1 MLELRKLSPFILLGL
16 SPAMLA
22 QAGSKPNVVFILA
35 DDLGY
40 GDIGCYGQRLIE
52 TPNIDALAKRGL
64 RFTDFYAGCSV
75 SAPSRA
81 SLMTGLH
88 TGHTKIRGNKE
99 IQPEGQEPMAKLP
112 TLGNLFRQAGYRT
125 GIFGKWGLGYPGSG
139 AEPLDRGFDTFYGY
153 NCQRESHLYYPEHL
167 WQDRARILLPANK
180 DNARQVY
187 APQLI
192 QEAGLRFIADAVG
205 DGRPF
210 FAMLTYTLPHAE
222 LNLPHGELYHKYRQR
237 LTPKPWEPSWAGG
250 YPATP
255 DAHASFAAMVEQLD
269 RYVGQVCQQLE
280 DLGVLENTL
289 IVFTSDNGPHLEG
302 GADPEYF
309 DSNGP
314 LRGTK
319 RALYEGGIR
328 VPMIVTWP
336 EQIKASTVHTGAAA
350 FWDWHQTFASLLG
363 QPSNTDGIDLMPALT
378 RGASLPSKRNLFW
391 EFHEEGGRMAIRQ
404 GQWKLIQQGVNADCP
419 TWELYNLKQDL
430 GEEHNLID
438 KYPRV
443 AARLKRE
450 MLRMHTPSALFPWRY
465 DRQQALA
472 KTK

>member
-1 MLELRKLSPFILLGL
+1 MLEFKKLSPFVALGL
-16 SPAMLA
+16 SSAMLA
-22 QAGSKPNVVFILA
+22 QTGAKPNVVFILA

-40 GDIGCYGQRLIE
+40 ADIACYGQKLIE
-52 TPNIDALAKRGL
+52 TPNIDALAKQGV

-99 IQPEGQEPMAKLP
+99 IKPEGQEPMAKLP
-112 TLGNLFRQAGYRT
+112 TLGQLFRQAGYRT

-167 WQDRARILLPANK
+167 WDGRKRVLLTANK

-187 APQLI
+187 APTLI
-192 QEAGLRFIADAVG
+192 QEAGLRFITESVKSSQ
-205 DGRPF
+205 PF

-222 LNLPHGELYHKYRQR
+222 LNLPHEDLYDKYRKR
-237 LTPKPWEPSWAGG
+237 LTPKPWEPRWAGD

-269 RYVGQVCQQLE
+269 RYVGQVCKQLQE
-280 DLGVLENTL
+280 LGVLENTL

-328 VPMIVTWP
+328 VPMIASWSGK
-336 EQIKASTVHTGAAA
+336 IKPGSVHTGAAA
-350 FWDWHQTFASLLG
+350 FWDWHKTFASLLG
-363 QPSNTDGIDLMPALT
+363 QQSDTDGIDLMPALT
-378 RGASLPSKRNLFW
+378 RGSKLPSKRSLFW
-391 EFHEEGGRMAIRQ
+391 EFHEEGGRMAIRK
-404 GQWKLIQQGVNADCP
+404 GQWKLIQQGVNTDNP
-419 TWELYNLKQDL
+419 KWELYNLGKDL
-430 GEEHNLID
+430 GESNNLID

-443 AARLKRE
+443 AERLRKE
-450 MLRMHTPSALFPWRY
+450 MYRMHTPSELFPFRFE
-465 DRQQALA
+465 RNATQA